1 MGGVE
6 QHGAAALSPYRLIT
20 ALYSKLLQKYYG
32 RFSLETNTP
41 VSSVTHQF
49 DRSYPYTLNTP
60 RGMLQAKKVI
70 HCTNGYSAYLLPSLV
85 GKLFPFRG
93 TMSCQDP
100 GPSFPRMGSDAS
112 WNLLEKTRYDPKTRV
127 LVAGLYYA
135 QQNPKTG
142 DIWVGGEV
150 QNVDE
155 LISSDDSVVSPRA
168 KENILSVLPRI
179 WKDTEPGASQI
190 WSGVMGFT
198 SDGLPLVGN
207 LSSKMTGRTGD
218 GEWIAAGFN
227 GHGMDK
233 CWLTGEALAQMVLQ
247 GTTPESFPTPY
258 LLSEER
264 FDRLTSEAAVEFL
277 FGDVE
282 IQANLRT

>member
-1 MGGVE
+1 M
-6 QHGAAALSPYRLIT
+6 
-20 ALYSKLLQKYYG
+20 YSRLLQKHDG
-32 RFSLETNTP
+32 RFSLETHTP
-41 VSSVTHQF
+41 VSSVTRQP
-49 DRSYPYTLNTP
+49 DMPYPYQLETP
-60 RGMLQAKKVI
+60 RGTLHAKKVI
-70 HCTNGYSAYLLPSLV
+70 HCTNGYSAYLTPSLA

-93 TMSCQDP
+93 TMSCQAP

-112 WNLLEKTRYDPKTRV
+112 WNLLEKARYDPETRV
-127 LVAGLYYA
+127 LTAGLYYA

-150 QNVDE
+150 QRVDE

-168 KENILSVLPRI
+168 RENILSVLPRI
-179 WKDTEPGASQI
+179 WRGMEPTGASSSQV

-198 SDGLPLVGN
+198 ADGLPLVGK
-207 LSSKMTGRTGD
+207 LTSKMTGRAGD

-233 CWLTGEALAQMVLQ
+233 CWLTGEAITRMVLH
-247 GTTPESFPTPY
+247 GTAPESFPAPY

-264 FDRLTSEAAVEFL
+264 FDRLTAEAAVESL
-277 FGDVE
+277 FRDVE
-282 IQANLRT
+282 IKSDSRKLGHADRT